1 MQVADNDIPVLEDV
15 IDALLACNIVAE
27 DPYSLCMHDYLQIL
41 QPLQLALEY
50 TWALYSKR
58 SGMHGTTARCLTA
71 ASAFRNAL
79 QRYSMAAHGD
89 SEKLSQSQI
98 SSDTSLRSEQLRA
111 QLRPLKKLHEAMRA
125 ILKVNCHK

>member
-1 MQVADNDIPVLEDV
+1 
-15 IDALLACNIVAE
+15 
-27 DPYSLCMHDYLQIL
+27 
-41 QPLQLALEY
+41 
-50 TWALYSKR
+50 
-58 SGMHGTTARCLTA
+58 MHGTTARCLTA